1 MKRWSRS
8 LFSFIFVLIIL
19 SSGILSGCGKSASSG
34 RMLTISQQKDPGT
47 ADVQLTTDDYMI
59 PLNIYDRLVEA
70 KTVAPGKSELVPG
83 LAESWEVTPDGLT
96 YTFHLRKNVKFHNGE
111 IFKADDVLFTFDRM
125 LDPKTKALNTDFLDM
140 ITGAQERMDGKADS
154 VSGIKVIDDNTIEI
168 TLSEAFAPFVAN
180 LATPAGSIYNRKA
193 TTEAGDQFGIEPEK
207 TVGTGPFK
215 LSKWSLNDS
224 VEMTSFADYWRGA
237 PKFDGIVMKIVP
249 DAETN
254 RMLFETGKLDILDL
268 EDSASQIPQ
277 FKGDEKWKNQI
288 VSGPIVGVYYYAFN
302 EGMEALGDVRVRKA
316 LQMAIDR
323 QTLLDKL
330 YYGEGKLVHGISPP
344 GLLGYNPDLAEIPFD
359 PEKAKALLAEAGY
372 PNGFD
377 MEIAQVTDSP
387 NTLKMNEAVQAMLSK
402 VGVKVKINQ
411 MDESTYFAT
420 RKEGKLA
427 SAHNNWSADYNDPDN
442 FFYTFFSSKNA
453 KARSFNYTN
462 KAVQDDLEK
471 ARTMV
476 NQEERIKLYQELEKK
491 IVHEDAAWLPLF
503 ALNHLFVVQPR
514 VKNFQVSWNG
524 WTSMSFYEIDI
535 VESK

>member
-1 MKRWSRS
+1 MKNDTRS
-8 LFSFIFVLIIL
+8 VFFLIFILIIL
-19 SSGILSGCGKSASSG
+19 STLAMAGCGKGAGSG
-34 RMLTISQQKDPGT
+34 RMLTISQTSEPGT
-47 ADVQLTTDDYMI
+47 ADVQLTTEAYTI

-70 KTVAPGKSELVPG
+70 KTVSPGKSELVPG
-83 LAESWEVTPDGLT
+83 LAESWEVSEDGLT

-140 ITGAQERMDGKADS
+140 IAGAKERMEGKADT
-154 VSGIKVIDDNTIEI
+154 VSGIKVVDDNTLQI
-168 TLSEAFAPFVAN
+168 TLSEAFAPFIAN
-180 LATPAGSIYNRKA
+180 LATPPGSIYNRKA
-193 TTEAGDQFGIEPEK
+193 TTEAGDQFGLDPAK

-215 LSKWSLNDS
+215 LTSWSLNDS
-224 VEMTSFADYWRGA
+224 IVMQANPDYFRGA
-237 PKFDGIVMKIVP
+237 PKFDGIVLKIVP

-254 RMLFETGKLDILDL
+254 RMLFETGKIDVLDL

-277 FKGDEKWKNQI
+277 FRDNEKWKNQI

-302 EGMEALGDVRVRKA
+302 ENMEALGDVRVRKA

-330 YYGEGKLVHGISPP
+330 YYGEGKLVNGISPP
-344 GLLGYNPDLAEIPFD
+344 GLLGYNPDLPQIEYN

-387 NTLKMNEAVQAMLSK
+387 STLKMNEAVQAMLGK
-402 VGVKVKINQ
+402 VGVRVKINQ

-442 FFYTFFSSKNA
+442 FFYTFFSAKNA
-453 KARSFNYTN
+453 KVRSFNYTN
-462 KAVQDDLEK
+462 KDVQDKLEK

-476 NQEERIKLYQELEKK
+476 DQGERIKLYQELEKT
-491 IVHEDAAWLPLF
+491 IVQEDAAWIPLF

-514 VKNFQVSWNG
+514 VKNFHVSWNG
-524 WTSMSFYEIDI
+524 WTSMNYYDIEIADGN
-535 VESK
+535 

>member
-1 MKRWSRS
+1 MKNHSRS
-8 LFSFIFVLIIL
+8 VFFLIFILIIL
-19 SSGILSGCGKSASSG
+19 STLTMAGCGNGAGSG
-34 RMLTISQQKDPGT
+34 RMLTISQTSEPGT
-47 ADVQLTTDDYMI
+47 ADVQLTTEAYTI

-70 KTVAPGKSELVPG
+70 KTVSPGKSELVPG
-83 LAESWEVTPDGLT
+83 LAESWEVSEDGLT

-140 ITGAQERMDGKADS
+140 IAGAKERMEGKADT
-154 VSGIKVIDDNTIEI
+154 VSGIKVVDDNTLQI
-168 TLSEAFAPFVAN
+168 TLSEAFAPFIAN
-180 LATPAGSIYNRKA
+180 LATPPGSIYNRKA
-193 TTEAGDQFGIEPEK
+193 TTEAGDQFGLDPAK

-215 LSKWSLNDS
+215 LTSWSLNDS
-224 VEMTSFADYWRGA
+224 IVMQANPDYFRGA
-237 PKFDGIVMKIVP
+237 PKFDGIVLKIVP

-254 RMLFETGKLDILDL
+254 RMLFETGKIDVLDL

-277 FKGDEKWKNQI
+277 FRDNEKWKNQI

-302 EGMEALGDVRVRKA
+302 ENMEALGDVRVRKA

-330 YYGEGKLVHGISPP
+330 YYGEGKLVNGISPP
-344 GLLGYNPDLAEIPFD
+344 GLLGYNPDLPQIEYN

-387 NTLKMNEAVQAMLSK
+387 STLKMNEAVQAMLGK
-402 VGVKVKINQ
+402 VGVRVKINQ

-442 FFYTFFSSKNA
+442 FFYTFFSAKNA
-453 KARSFNYTN
+453 KVRSFNYTN
-462 KAVQDDLEK
+462 KDVQDKLEK

-476 NQEERIKLYQELEKK
+476 DQGERIKLYQELEKT
-491 IVHEDAAWLPLF
+491 IVQEDAAWIPLF

-514 VKNFQVSWNG
+514 VKNFHVSWNG
-524 WTSMSFYEIDI
+524 WTSMNYYDIEIADGN
-535 VESK
+535 